1 MSSFFNMKSRKTS
14 SSSFQTQ
21 QTENVNS
28 SDSERNSQSNNNRT
42 SIWSRLSDLYF
53 NGMVPLEVTNDR
65 SLSPYNNEDDMDS
78 ILKQIA
84 EMEQKSGIKSEETK
98 DDEYIPITNNRT
110 TIHNKHSNG
119 PMEINYSLS

>member
-1 MSSFFNMKSRKTS
+1 MKSRKTS

-21 QTENVNS
+21 QTENINS
-28 SDSERNSQSNNNRT
+28 SDSDRNSQSNNNNRT

-84 EMEQKSGIKSEETK
+84 EMEHKSGIKSEETK
-98 DDEYIPITNNRT
+98 DDEYIPIANNRR
-110 TIHNKHSNG
+110 TIHNKHSNV
-119 PMEINYSLS
+119 PIEINYSLS

>member
-1 MSSFFNMKSRKTS
+1 MKSRKTS

-21 QTENVNS
+21 QTENINS
-28 SDSERNSQSNNNRT
+28 SDSDRNSQSNNNSRP